1 MYMKKYGKMLMNED
15 SEKTTELLKC
25 LCTDYR
31 PSDSEWLEL
40 HLNIASKEEKSPAI
54 CATYLLTIHR
64 YCLCCSP

>member
-31 PSDSEWLEL
+31 PSDSEWLASAL
-40 HLNIASKEEKSPAI
+40 CMINILPVQTFS
-54 CATYLLTIHR
+54 TISSRTMIFYYHNA
-64 YCLCCSP
+64 C